1 VKLLAFLLVCIL
13 CVMVTVVWIGAI
25 GATVAGTCD
34 WGAPASTGDA
44 YGQCG
49 EAGFDL
55 LYGLL
60 GATPAPLR

>member
-1 VKLLAFLLVCIL
+1 MKELLLVIIGIML
-13 CVMVTVVWIGAI
+13 VMIVVVWIGAI

-49 EAGFDL
+49 EKGFDL

-60 GATPAPLR
+60 GATPEPRR